1 MINLIKKALL
11 TPKLYKLIIKI
22 KQKGLFLLDKVYIYL
37 YKIPVKLG
45 FTFEIQKF
53 LLPRQIYVRINPH
66 LVNDVLNSNF
76 KKEISGFQIYY

>member
-1 MINLIKKALL
+1 MINIIRRDVVVLNLVILNLYKFLIKV
-11 TPKLYKLIIKI
+11 

-37 YKIPVKLG
+37 YKISVKLG

-53 LLPRQIYVRINPH
+53 LLPGQIYVRINPH

-76 KKEISGFQIYY
+76 KKEI